1 MVHEREN
8 TESKKVLNLRGKK
21 SKNGEAIFT
30 PPPSWSPLARS
41 NKTPTG
47 SNPIS
52 NLAAIINLNFQRQN
66 ACYSPPFIHGGARHP
81 FPNNLQII

>member
-30 PPPSWSPLARS
+30 PPPLLVSPGAQQQNTDGLKS
-41 NKTPTG
+41 N
-47 SNPIS
+47 
-52 NLAAIINLNFQRQN
+52 F
-66 ACYSPPFIHGGARHP
+66 
-81 FPNNLQII
+81 